1 MTSIKRSLLLVV
13 LGISVGNLISCEP
26 AALKKNLEVI
36 SVSYDTSDVP
46 RCAGQVRNVSPQ
58 ITNDLQVQ
66 VEFQDADR
74 NRVRTATDSVSPKT
88 LAPGASGSFSVP
100 YQRGSTDP
108 PVVSCRVVE
117 FKSANGE
124 LLSHSDKTASPGS

>member
-1 MTSIKRSLLLVV
+1 MTSFKHSLLV
-13 LGISVGNLISCEP
+13 LTLGLSVANLISCDP
-26 AALKKNLEVI
+26 AALKKNMEVT

-46 RCAGQVRNVSPQ
+46 RCAGQVRNVSSQ
-58 ITNDLQVQ
+58 IINDSQVQ
-66 VEFQDADR
+66 VEFQNADR
-74 NRVRTATDSVSPKT
+74 NRVRTATESVSPKT

-108 PVVSCRVVE
+108 PVVSCRVME

-124 LLSHSDKTASPGS
+124 LLSHSDKTESPGS